1 MNKKTQKQTKPKAKI
16 VPLKGKIEINL
27 AGRRLGD
34 RDLPGKS
41 GVFDDPAA
49 AAEFLEQEQA
59 KKPRRKK

>member
-1 MNKKTQKQTKPKAKI
+1 MNKKNKIKAPKGKI

-41 GVFDDPAA
+41 GSFDNAA
-49 AAEFLEQEQA
+49 DAAEFLEQEQA